1 MDTETITALDDEIQP
16 EFDERLISVA
26 PFAPPSLSTS
36 QFKQLE
42 LLQHLSL
49 YSELLI
55 LFSGE
60 KGMGKTFIAQALIAS
75 REDPDQSLLVDAD
88 FSLSYLDILHRIAQY
103 IDLAELDDVEA
114 LESQIVQHCAQ
125 LQEDDQGSFLLVI
138 DQADQLSN
146 QVLMHLNQLALIQ
159 PNALHVMLLATPIL
173 EQVLLDLPEPHAPL
187 HTMQVEFLSED
198 EAEVILLEQFP
209 EQDWSGEQVDYMLQQ
224 SSGSPGK
231 LMYIA
236 QQLAAGVKEQSTK
249 PVAKFPIT
257 HVAAILFVA
266 SVFVVSFLYK
276 NSQSELQDA
285 VVVEVI
291 APVFTEVAELE
302 KTDSVKPV
310 EDFVAEEVDFN
321 FIEPVEVASVE
332 TVVANI
338 KGQSTNTIP
347 SPVVKTAGAS
357 PQDAK
362 SQSIKQVAA
371 LEPVV
376 KPAAKESVIEQAA
389 ATTKRIFSPNEQVL
403 LAASPNSFVAQLF
416 GSYSH
421 KSAKVFMQENKNSA
435 SLLSYRTEHKGKPWF
450 VVVSGPF
457 VSKDV
462 AKKEVAKLPA
472 KLRKQQPWVRSIEPI
487 QALLNTRQ

>member
-26 PFAPPSLSTS
+26 PFAPPSLSVS

-114 LESQIVQHCAQ
+114 LESQIVQHCEQ
-125 LQEDDQGSFLLVI
+125 LQEDEQGSFLLVI

-187 HTMQVEFLSED
+187 HTMQVEFLSEN

-224 SSGSPGK
+224 SAGSPGK

-236 QQLAAGVKEQSTK
+236 RQLAAGVKEQNTK
-249 PVAKFPIT
+249 PAAKFPVT
-257 HVAAILFVA
+257 HVAAILLVA
-266 SVFVVSFLYK
+266 STLIVSFLYK
-276 NSQSELQDA
+276 NSQSELQDTVA
-285 VVVEVI
+285 VEVI
-291 APVFTEVAELE
+291 APVFTEVEELA
-302 KTDSVKPV
+302 KPDSLKPI
-310 EDFVAEEVDFN
+310 EEIVAEEVDFN
-321 FIEPVEVASVE
+321 FIEPVQVAAVE
-332 TVVANI
+332 TVAANI
-338 KGQSTNTIP
+338 KGQTSSTIP
-347 SPVVKTAGAS
+347 SPVAKT
-357 PQDAK
+357 QEVNQQEAK
-362 SQSIKQVAA
+362 SQSIKQV
-371 LEPVV
+371 EPVV
-376 KPAAKESVIEQAA
+376 KSVIEPPVIEKAA
-389 ATTKRIFSPNEQVL
+389 ATTKKVFSPNEQAL
-403 LAASPNSFVAQLF
+403 LAALPSSFVAQLF
-416 GSYSH
+416 GSYSQ
-421 KSAKVFMQENKNSA
+421 KSAKVFMQENKGAA

-457 VSKDV
+457 ESREL

-472 KLRKQQPWVRSIEPI
+472 KLRKQQPWVRSVEPV
-487 QALLNTRQ
+487 QELLNTRQ